1 MPGQDGTNRLRSQVV
16 NLRLLTLK
24 SQLPLEE
31 SKIFFRRVGK
41 EFAVGGKVESYD
53 DVFAIDHIRRE
64 SLQSRLHLHS
74 HIVIRHR
81 LPHLNEIDDLGF
93 GGSNRNLCFDCFI
106 QFDRTKYVMLAQ
118 NDEDNSAATVT
129 INLQR
134 SQLFM
139 RESPRQY
146 SDPVPRQLYQSTS
159 RRREP
164 KMYPRFVRAKSY
176 PVKLTAR
183 RRTKIYSH

>member
-1 MPGQDGTNRLRSQVV
+1 
-16 NLRLLTLK
+16 
-24 SQLPLEE
+24 
-31 SKIFFRRVGK
+31 
-41 EFAVGGKVESYD
+41 
-53 DVFAIDHIRRE
+53 
-64 SLQSRLHLHS
+64 
-74 HIVIRHR
+74 
-81 LPHLNEIDDLGF
+81 
-93 GGSNRNLCFDCFI
+93 
-106 QFDRTKYVMLAQ
+106 
-118 NDEDNSAATVT
+118 
-129 INLQR
+129 
-134 SQLFM
+134 M